1 LTRYLAIALTMLA
14 LDAAPAAADCLP
26 AADLSGDADV
36 AAEVARAL
44 SSLGVVHGEIE
55 GACEPVAATVLRD
68 EGGVAVTVRDARG
81 RIEGRVVADAYTAAA
96 WIESWASDDAE
107 ALWSATMTAPEK
119 ERDEVAVAAV
129 EIAPPSEAE
138 IVIADE
144 APSRTRWVPAIAVR
158 AGRDVAS
165 DGSAWDG
172 LGVAGC
178 VRVGRYCVGAM
189 GKYAANGSFTDTGG
203 LTRFDR
209 SATVVAATAALRVR
223 VAKVEIA
230 PEIVAGVGWTATRRD
245 EPDEPCVNADG
256 TVCTGEPL
264 YVGDGAET
272 TTVAARVGAGVG
284 FAVPLARWL
293 WLDGRVGA
301 EAAPGARTEPWHP
314 VVNNGDPGCDPTTDP
329 NGCNDLPVPADDPL
343 LDLPGEP
350 AWSWGG
356 AIGLRV
362 ELP

>member
-1 LTRYLAIALTMLA
+1 LTRHLAIALTMLA

-36 AAEVARAL
+36 ASEVARAL

-55 GACEPVAATVLRD
+55 GACAPVAATVMREAD
-68 EGGVAVTVRDARG
+68 GIAVTVRDARG

-107 ALWSATMTAPEK
+107 ALWSATVVAPEP
-119 ERDEVAVAAV
+119 ERAEVAAV

-138 IVIADE
+138 PAVVASA
-144 APSRTRWVPAIAVR
+144 APSRRRWAPELTVR

-172 LGVAGC
+172 LGVASC
-178 VRVGRYCVGAM
+178 VRVGRYCVGAVA
-189 GKYAANGSFTDTGG
+189 KHAVNRSFTDTGG

-209 SATVVAATAALRVR
+209 STTVVAATAALRVR
-223 VAKVEIA
+223 IARVEIA
-230 PEIVAGVGWTATRRD
+230 PELVAGVGWASTRRD

-264 YVGDGAET
+264 YVGDGAKT
-272 TTVAARVGAGVG
+272 TTFAARVGAGVG

-293 WLDGRVGA
+293 WLDARVGA
-301 EAAPGARTEPWHP
+301 DAAPGARTEPWHP
-314 VVNNGDPGCDPTTDP
+314 MVSSGDPGCDPTTDP